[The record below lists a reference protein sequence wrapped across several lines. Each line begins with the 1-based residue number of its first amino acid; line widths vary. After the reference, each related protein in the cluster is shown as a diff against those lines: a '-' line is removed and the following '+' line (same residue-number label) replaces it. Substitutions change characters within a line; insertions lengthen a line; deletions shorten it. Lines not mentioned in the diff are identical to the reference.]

1 MFDHEIEKLIVKYN
15 SYVENFGSLEDF
27 PELESQAKE
36 FRKKLKE
43 FHEDYQYGADSI
55 IRLNELKSVAN
66 KLFALF
72 DETRKMQDKKY
83 EESIAYLDELIKKKT
98 LNEIDVYIS

>member
-15 SYVENFGSLEDF
+15 SYVESFGSLEDF

-83 EESIAYLDELIKKKT
+83 EESIAYLDELIEK
-98 LNEIDVYIS
+98 NVERD